1 MSHKY
6 SVGRHARPQPPTCST
21 LALSPVYLAVQ
32 SIARGERPMHN
43 SDYYREEA
51 TKYRA
56 LAEAAEDAATKQE
69 YLELAAVC
77 EEVADQIDDCRA
89 SG

>member
-1 MSHKY
+1 
-6 SVGRHARPQPPTCST
+6 
-21 LALSPVYLAVQ
+21 
-32 SIARGERPMHN
+32 MHN

-77 EEVADQIDDCRA
+77 EEVADQSDDCRA

>member
-1 MSHKY
+1 M
-6 SVGRHARPQPPTCST
+6 
-21 LALSPVYLAVQ
+21 
-32 SIARGERPMHN
+32 GERPMHN

>member
-1 MSHKY
+1 
-6 SVGRHARPQPPTCST
+6 
-21 LALSPVYLAVQ
+21 
-32 SIARGERPMHN
+32 MHN

-51 TKYRA
+51 AKYRA
-56 LAEAAEDAATKQE
+56 LAEAAIDPAIKQE

-77 EEVADQIDDCRA
+77 EEVAEKIDDCRA

>member
-6 SVGRHARPQPPTCST
+6 AVGAPCTPTAADMQYIGVVSCISRCT
-21 LALSPVYLAVQ
+21 M
-32 SIARGERPMHN
+32 GERPMHN

>member
-1 MSHKY
+1 MSHKIL
-6 SVGRHARPQPPTCST
+6 GRAPRTLTAADMQYIGVVSFISRCTINREGRTSHAQLR
-21 LALSPVYLAVQ
+21 LLS
-32 SIARGERPMHN
+32 RG
-43 SDYYREEA
+43 SDQ
-51 TKYRA
+51 YRA

>member
-1 MSHKY
+1 
-6 SVGRHARPQPPTCST
+6 
-21 LALSPVYLAVQ
+21 
-32 SIARGERPMHN
+32 MHN

-56 LAEAAEDAATKQE
+56 LAEAAEDAAAKQE

-89 SG
+89 TG